1 MPAGRLAH
9 GPFACHGWRMNA
21 TIAIRTVRPS
31 DECDSCAPVL
41 ARDRIAAAGYVLM
54 LVLVASF
61 LALVGVAAL
70 A

>member
-1 MPAGRLAH
+1 
-9 GPFACHGWRMNA
+9 MNA

-31 DECDSCAPVL
+31 DECDPCAPVL

>member
-1 MPAGRLAH
+1 
-9 GPFACHGWRMNA
+9 MNA
-21 TIAIRTVRPS
+21 TLAVRTAPPS

-41 ARDRIAAAGYVLM
+41 AGDRITSTAYVAM

-61 LALVGVAAL
+61 LALVGLAAL